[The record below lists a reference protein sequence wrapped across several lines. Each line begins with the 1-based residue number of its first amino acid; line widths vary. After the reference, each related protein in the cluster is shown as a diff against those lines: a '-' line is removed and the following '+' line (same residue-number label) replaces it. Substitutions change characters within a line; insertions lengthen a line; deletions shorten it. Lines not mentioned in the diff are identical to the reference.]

1 MAKFRPLVFRNT
13 HSYFLA
19 DRFEDITSR
28 ETIRKNPKAERT
40 VALFGY
46 LRGVPLR
53 PPGPTNSV
61 RVHIPGSGTDAFE
74 VNRMMELMDPCPLP
88 TKDSEKRRKLGDKH
102 KVAYA
107 PMSGGTS
114 QGVMWDG
121 ERVWINT
128 SGTFSKRREGDEEY
142 DQEDGETVVVG
153 ARHRP
158 QTADAC
164 LFSVCQQKTTPERVS
179 R

>member
-1 MAKFRPLVFRNT
+1 
-13 HSYFLA
+13 
-19 DRFEDITSR
+19 
-28 ETIRKNPKAERT
+28 
-40 VALFGY
+40 
-46 LRGVPLR
+46 
-53 PPGPTNSV
+53 
-61 RVHIPGSGTDAFE
+61 
-74 VNRMMELMDPCPLP
+74 MMELMDPCPLP

-142 DQEDGETVVVG
+142 DQAEGQCRSG
-153 ARHRP
+153 
-158 QTADAC
+158 
-164 LFSVCQQKTTPERVS
+164 FSNMMSSSPLT
-179 R
+179 